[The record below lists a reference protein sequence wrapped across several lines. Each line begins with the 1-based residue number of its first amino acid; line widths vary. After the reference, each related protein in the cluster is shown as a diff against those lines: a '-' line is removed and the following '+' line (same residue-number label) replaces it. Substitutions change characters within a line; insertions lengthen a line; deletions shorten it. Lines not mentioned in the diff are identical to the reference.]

1 MSDGIIRTSKK
12 RLDPMKRL
20 IRATCFLS
28 LVLFSGSVFAQDR
41 IAVATLNGETIWL
54 EEVMRAVEG
63 LPQEYRQ
70 APMDTYFDQLV
81 AEVIDT
87 RLAAA
92 AGYESNLDKDKAVA
106 QAMKMA
112 ADRIL
117 AEAFLSATINSQ
129 ITDEA
134 IMSAYDAFVA
144 DTASREQVTASH
156 ILVETEE
163 AAQEIIAKLNDG
175 GDFAT
180 LAKENSTGPSGPNGG
195 ALGTFGRG
203 QMVPA
208 FETAAFA
215 MPVGSFSAEPVQT
228 QFGWHVISVSERSLQ
243 PAPEMEAMRAQLSN
257 NLSRQHLGRLLET
270 LRADAVIDLRSFEDI
285 RKDAQA
291 AQQAQ

>member
-1 MSDGIIRTSKK
+1 
-12 RLDPMKRL
+12 
-20 IRATCFLS
+20 
-28 LVLFSGSVFAQDR
+28 
-41 IAVATLNGETIWL
+41 
-54 EEVMRAVEG
+54 MRAVEG

-70 APMDTYFDQLV
+70 APMDSYFDQLV

-87 RLAAA
+87 KLAAA
-92 AGYESNLDKDKAVA
+92 AGYESNLDKDEAVA

-134 IMSAYDAFVA
+134 IAAAYDTFVA

-156 ILVETEE
+156 ILVETKE

-175 GDFAT
+175 GDFAA
-180 LAKENSTGPSGPNGG
+180 LAKESSTGPSGPNGG

-203 QMVPA
+203 QMVPV
-208 FETAAFA
+208 FETAAFS

-228 QFGWHVISVSERSLQ
+228 QFGWHVITVSDRSIQ
-243 PAPEMEAMRAQLSN
+243 PAPAMEEMRAQLSN
-257 NLSRQHLGRLLET
+257 NLSRQYLGRLLET
-270 LRADAVIDLRSFEDI
+270 LRADAAIDMRSFEDI

>member
-1 MSDGIIRTSKK
+1 
-12 RLDPMKRL
+12 MKSL
-20 IRATCFLS
+20 ICATCFLS

-41 IAVATLNGETIWL
+41 IAVATLNGDTIWL
-54 EEVMRAVEG
+54 EEVMRAAEG
-63 LPQEYRQ
+63 LPPEYRQ

-134 IMSAYDAFVA
+134 IRSAYDAFVA

-163 AAQEIIAKLNDG
+163 AAHEIIAKLNDG

-180 LAKENSTGPSGPNGG
+180 LARENSTGPSGPNGG
-195 ALGTFGRG
+195 DLGTFSRG